1 MIMLF
6 SYDSLIVIVVG
17 SCLKTWI
24 QSLLPSGMQDVE
36 QASLTKLF
44 TNVHKS
50 HSQISSP
57 SVFGNLGSNLQL

>member
-24 QSLLPSGMQDVE
+24 QSLLQSEMQAVK
-36 QASLTKLF
+36 QAS
-44 TNVHKS
+44 
-50 HSQISSP
+50 
-57 SVFGNLGSNLQL
+57 